1 MRTAEIALGTD
12 ALKLTQAVARYFYK
26 LMAYKDEYEVARLY
40 TNGDFQKKLASQF
53 EGEYELKFH
62 LAPPVFAKRDEET
75 GHLVKKQFG
84 PWMMKAFSVLAKF
97 KFLRATAL
105 DPFARTDERKKEVAL
120 ISEYEATIEEMLQSL
135 SLKNIDL
142 AVEIAEVPEHI
153 RGFGHVKERHLQSAE
168 AERESLLQRYRSG
181 DTDVLAA
188 Q

>member
-1 MRTAEIALGTD
+1 
-12 ALKLTQAVARYFYK
+12 
-26 LMAYKDEYEVARLY
+26 
-40 TNGDFQKKLASQF
+40 
-53 EGEYELKFH
+53 
-62 LAPPVFAKRDEET
+62 
-75 GHLVKKQFG
+75 
-84 PWMMKAFSVLAKF
+84 
-97 KFLRATAL
+97 
-105 DPFARTDERKKEVAL
+105 
-120 ISEYEATIEEMLQSL
+120 MLQSL